1 MRQHYQQGYANIRF
15 NKIVTETAKA
25 KLFDMFNV
33 KIWIPNS
40 WIVKM
45 NKKSFNVKDHV
56 ATSIKLKLIAEYE
69 KRRDTK
75 SST

>member
-45 NKKSFNVKDHV
+45 NKKVF
-56 ATSIKLKLIAEYE
+56 
-69 KRRDTK
+69 
-75 SST
+75 